1 MKTSAPVTSPG
12 TAVMTDTLGPLMS
25 SQTWVSGP
33 LEIPPDA
40 IVRLHVPLLPS
51 HYLSVMSHRF
61 CLVPT
66 YATLIFAPSD
76 IVVPPPPGYLLEPIL
91 SMNSSFPFHHEL
103 DLLPSLNLAAKLC
116 IRPPLTCLNVI
127 LGGIYNLMYVSSKFS
142 SRF

>member
-1 MKTSAPVTSPG
+1 MKTPAPVTSPG

-51 HYLSVMSHRF
+51 NYLSVTSHRF

-66 YATLIFAPSD
+66 YAMLIFAPSD
-76 IVVPPPPGYLLEPIL
+76 VVVPPPPGYLLEPIL
-91 SMNSSFPFHHEL
+91 SMKSSFPFHHQL
-103 DLLPSLNLAAKLC
+103 HLLRSLNLAARVC
-116 IRPPLTCLNVI
+116 IRPPLTCLNII
-127 LGGIYNLMYVSSKFS
+127 LDGIYNLMYVSSKFS